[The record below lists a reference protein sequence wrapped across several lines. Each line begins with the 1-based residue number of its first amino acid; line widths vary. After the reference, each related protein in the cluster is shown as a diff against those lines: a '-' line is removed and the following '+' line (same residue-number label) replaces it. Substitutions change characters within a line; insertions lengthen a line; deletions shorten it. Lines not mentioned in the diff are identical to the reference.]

1 VQQQGWHQDHLPGIM
16 SWSVFPVL
24 RYLCALLFAGSV
36 SLLNAQVD
44 CLGVNGGAA
53 LPGTPC
59 DDGQAFTVG
68 DIWNVDCTCIGYC
81 GGGPFGQAMV
91 GGACDDMDPATVN
104 DFWWPGCICHG
115 FCVMQYGL
123 PGASCHDGSP
133 ATNDDIVDQWGCTCT
148 GWQNLI
154 TGQVFLDVDLDGVFG
169 GPDMPIQNRTVQAGF
184 SWLHTTTDSNGEF
197 EFRVGPG
204 FYTLLA
210 ASGNY
215 DAPAQVNPPIDLSVP
230 GSSSTGNPLAMNPSA
245 SLADLAVDLTTTPAR
260 PIYRNWITVVCTNEG
275 TLPADGELTLT
286 LDAQQVY
293 EDSYPAGNVVG
304 NTVSWTL
311 PLMQLGETF
320 VAEVR
325 VRTPNGTPLGTSLTY
340 AAQVVAPSDAE
351 PANNTDGFDHQ
362 VVGSFD
368 PNDIAVHPALLSSG
382 DIAQGTPVTYT
393 IRFQNTGTD
402 TAFNVVIIDS
412 LPPTLDPTTL
422 LVGATSHPMSW
433 SISGPGVL
441 RFHFPDILLPD
452 STTDEPKSHGL
463 VTFRIMPQ
471 VLTPGTVIENE
482 AGIYFDFN
490 DPVITEPSV
499 LTAEFST
506 SITHADASLL
516 FISPNPTSQ
525 QMMVR
530 AGSESGRLSIHVPDG
545 RLVLSEWI
553 SGGQGII
560 DVSGLPAGP
569 YVLVWEGGT
578 VRSQTKL
585 IKAD

>member
-1 VQQQGWHQDHLPGIM
+1 M

-123 PGASCHDGSP
+123 PGASCDDGSP

-393 IRFQNTGTD
+393 IRFQNTGTWLAENVRIAD
-402 TAFNVVIIDS
+402 VLPPLVRPGSFEFVASSHPCHAQLDNSLLEFRFDNIMLPDSNANEPESHGWVMFRVTPQNFLQPGASVGNSASIFFDFNEPVITNTAVFSVELSTGVAEPPREELTLWPNPSTDVLHVS
-412 LPPTLDPTTL
+412 LPP
-422 LVGATSHPMSW
+422 AT
-433 SISGPGVL
+433 GPGARLSLVDMGG
-441 RFHFPDILLPD
+441 RTVRRVNTTGQGTVEIPVANLPD
-452 STTDEPKSHGL
+452 GL
-463 VTFRIMPQ
+463 YAVRLEGAGGGI
-471 VLTPGTVIENE
+471 LTRR
-482 AGIYFDFN
+482 F
-490 DPVITEPSV
+490 
-499 LTAEFST
+499 L
-506 SITHADASLL
+506 
-516 FISPNPTSQ
+516 
-525 QMMVR
+525 
-530 AGSESGRLSIHVPDG
+530 
-545 RLVLSEWI
+545 
-553 SGGQGII
+553 
-560 DVSGLPAGP
+560 
-569 YVLVWEGGT
+569 
-578 VRSQTKL
+578 KL
-585 IKAD
+585 R